1 VSTPR
6 SRFSEAEFQLICA
19 RIGHEFRDRELIKA
33 ALTHGSS
40 RTGTL
45 KTSYQRL
52 EFLGD
57 RVLGLVIAE
66 ELYRRHPRRTEG
78 QLAPNFSLLGRA
90 ETCAEAAA
98 ELDIGEL
105 IRLGV
110 KERLQGIDKNVFI
123 LGDVMEAI
131 LGAVYLDGGLAPARG
146 LILRLWEKRLSSRS
160 TSVKDPKS
168 FLQEWA
174 LGRSKAIPAYR
185 IVAREGPDHSPN
197 FTIAVSVDGHDEAVA
212 QGQSKRAAEQLAA
225 QVFLKREKIRK

>member
-1 VSTPR
+1 VNTPR
-6 SRFSEAEFQLICA
+6 SRFSEAEFESICA
-19 RIGHEFRDRELIKA
+19 CVGYEFRDRDLIKA

-40 RTGTL
+40 KTGSL

-66 ELYRRHPRRTEG
+66 ELYRRHPRRAEG
-78 QLAPNFSLLGRA
+78 QLAPNFSLLVRA
-90 ETCAEAAA
+90 ETCAEAAT
-98 ELDIGEL
+98 ELGIGEF
-105 IRLGV
+105 IRLGT
-110 KERLQGIDKNVFI
+110 KERLQGIAKNVFI

-131 LGAVYLDGGLAPARG
+131 LGAVYLDGGLEPARA

-160 TSVKDPKS
+160 TSVKDAKS

-174 LGRSKAIPAYR
+174 LARSKTIPSYR
-185 IVAREGPDHSPN
+185 IIAREGPDHSPN
-197 FTIAVSVDGHDEAVA
+197 FTIAVSVDGYAEAVA

-225 QVFLKREKIRK
+225 QAFLKREKIRK

>member
-1 VSTPR
+1 MNTPR
-6 SRFSEAEFQLICA
+6 SRFGEAEFQAICA
-19 RIGHEFRDRELIKA
+19 SIGYEFKDRDLIKA

-40 RTGTL
+40 KTGTL

-66 ELYRRHPRRTEG
+66 ELYRRHPRRAEG
-78 QLAPNFSLLGRA
+78 QLAPNFSLLVRA
-90 ETCAEAAA
+90 ETCAEAAS
-98 ELDIGEL
+98 ELGIGEH

-110 KERLQGIDKNVFI
+110 RERLQGVAKNVFI

-131 LGAVYLDGGLAPARG
+131 LGAIYLDGGLEPARV
-146 LILRLWEKRLSSRS
+146 LILRLWEKRLASRS
-160 TSVKDPKS
+160 TSVKDAKS

-174 LGRSKAIPAYR
+174 LGQAKNIPAYR
-185 IVAREGPDHSPN
+185 IIAREGPDHSPS
-197 FTIAVSVDGHDEAVA
+197 FTIGVAVDGYEEATA

-225 QVFLKREKIRK
+225 QAFLKREKIRK